1 MSLTI
6 GVLKERVEGET
17 RVALTPEIAKKL
29 VSLKAQILMEKDA
42 GKLSNHLD
50 SEYVDVQFLDEKEVL
65 KKSDLLLSVQP
76 ISPEQSDNL
85 KQNSYVIGM
94 IFGHINKEVVQS
106 FLDNKHISFAMELM
120 PRISRAQSMDCLLYT
135 SPSPRDS

>member
-1 MSLTI
+1 MKVEEKMSLTI

-106 FLDNKHISFAMELM
+106 FLDNKHTSFAMELM
-120 PRISRAQSMDCLLYT
+120 PLSLIHISEPTRPY
-135 SPSPRDS
+135 

>member
-29 VSLKAQILMEKDA
+29 VSLKAQIFMEKDA

-50 SEYVDVQFLDEKEVL
+50 SEYEDV
-65 KKSDLLLSVQP
+65 
-76 ISPEQSDNL
+76 
-85 KQNSYVIGM
+85 
-94 IFGHINKEVVQS
+94 
-106 FLDNKHISFAMELM
+106 
-120 PRISRAQSMDCLLYT
+120 
-135 SPSPRDS
+135 